1 LDHETLRIFD
11 EHNKPLGTATRKEVH
26 KKGYWHETFHCWAI
40 SKEDGIDYLHLQIR
54 SQMKKDYPNLLDIT
68 AAGHILS
75 NETVH
80 DGIREV
86 KEELGLQV
94 SFEELVPLG
103 LIKYSV
109 EHEGLNDKEL
119 AHNFL
124 FFNKYPFEKYKL
136 QKEEVSGI
144 VKIDFTH
151 FSELWLGERDEVR
164 IIGFECDHADNRKNI
179 DKFVSKQHFVPH
191 EISYYKTI
199 IKLISNHI

>member
-11 EHNKPLGTATRKEVH
+11 ENNNPLGTATREEVH
-26 KKGYWHETFHCWAI
+26 KKGYWHETFHCWVI
-40 SKEDGIDYLHLQIR
+40 SKEDEIVYLHLQIR
-54 SQMKKDYPNLLDIT
+54 SKMKKDYPNLLDIT
-68 AAGHILS
+68 AAGHILW
-75 NETVH
+75 NETVQ

-109 EHEGLNDKEL
+109 VHEGLIDKEQ

-144 VKIDFTH
+144 VKVDFTH
-151 FSELWLGERDEVR
+151 FSEFWLGERDEVR
-164 IIGFECDHADNRKNI
+164 IIGFECNHTGNRKTI

-199 IKLISNHI
+199 IKLISNNI